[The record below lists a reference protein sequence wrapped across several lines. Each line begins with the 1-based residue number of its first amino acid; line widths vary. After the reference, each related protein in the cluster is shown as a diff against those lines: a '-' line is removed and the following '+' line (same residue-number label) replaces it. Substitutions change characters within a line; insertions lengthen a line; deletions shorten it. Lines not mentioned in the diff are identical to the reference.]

1 MIERVPDRALVA
13 GAAHR
18 RDQAR
23 LAAALVPLAHQVK
36 DAVDDPPGQ
45 VATQRRPQQRV
56 HPFPSRN
63 DVVPDQ
69 QRHGQDHQQAA
80 EDLDG
85 PIDGTEHATQ
95 NRMVRRAAL
104 ADHPGK
110 MVALSGD
117 R

>member
-1 MIERVPDRALVA
+1 
-13 GAAHR
+13 
-18 RDQAR
+18 
-23 LAAALVPLAHQVK
+23 
-36 DAVDDPPGQ
+36 
-45 VATQRRPQQRV
+45 
-56 HPFPSRN
+56 
-63 DVVPDQ
+63 VPDQ

-110 MVALSGD
+110 MVALGGD
-117 R
+117 G